1 MRVKI
6 SLVFLLTFGA
16 SLAHAQKVYTL
27 MECVKLA
34 QDQNLEVG
42 NSEYDKLL
50 YAEQVKEVKR
60 SGLPQVGF
68 GAEYNVYLERPTTVI
83 PLAAFQ
89 PGAEGYSESAF
100 GTDHQ
105 SRYTLQLEQV
115 IFSPSL
121 FVGIKAAE
129 TASQM
134 GELQLRQT
142 KENVTFQVASTYFN
156 TQVVAEQLAMLK
168 ENSRT
173 LDTLINST
181 KMMQESGLV
190 HHTDVSRL
198 IINKSKLDNQIATL
212 SANYDYLVNSLKL
225 LLNLDQEEPFEIVTD
240 FNPTPAPLAS
250 NEQFDYHD
258 RTEMLMLEKQ
268 IEVNQLEQKHIMT
281 GYMPNISAVG
291 TYGFTGYGQLDQDF
305 YEHYDFS
312 YVGLK
317 MNWLLFDGMTKK
329 AQSAQKQIEQKQ
341 LESNMELARRS
352 IENERINALSNL
364 RVHHQEVQNQKEAME
379 LATQVYD
386 DIQMQYGE
394 GLVGVQEIIESENEL
409 TEAQTNYLNSWV
421 HLQQA
426 KLDLAKA
433 EGALLNNY

>member
-1 MRVKI
+1 MRIKLSLLLI
-6 SLVFLLTFGA
+6 LVFGMSA
-16 SLAHAQKVYTL
+16 AHAQKTYSL

-34 QDQNLEVG
+34 QEQNLEVG
-42 NSEYDKLL
+42 NSEYDKLI

-60 SGLPQVGF
+60 SALPQIGF
-68 GAEYNVYLERPTTVI
+68 GADYKIYNQLPTTVI

-89 PGAEGYSESAF
+89 PGTEGYSASSF

-105 SRYTLQLEQV
+105 STYSLQLEQV

-156 TQVVAEQLAMLK
+156 AQVVAEQLEMLK

-181 KMMQESGLV
+181 KLMQESGLV

-198 IINKSKLDNQIATL
+198 VINKSTLDNQIATL
-212 SANYDYLVNSLKL
+212 SANYDYLINSLKL
-225 LLNLDQEEPFEIVTD
+225 FLNLDQEEPFLIVTD
-240 FNPTPAPLAS
+240 FNPNPAPLSS
-250 NEQFDYHD
+250 NEQFDYTD

-291 TYGFTGYGQLDQDF
+291 TYGYMGFGQMDEDF

-317 MNWLLFDGMTKK
+317 MNWMLFDGMTKK
-329 AQSAQKQIEQKQ
+329 AQKAQKQLAQKQ
-341 LESNMELARRS
+341 LESSMELTRRS
-352 IENERINALSNL
+352 IQNERINALSNL
-364 RVHHQEVQNQKEAME
+364 RVHHQEVQNQKESME

-386 DIQMQYGE
+386 DIQMQYSE

-421 HLQQA
+421 RLQQA

-433 EGALLNNY
+433 EGALLNDY